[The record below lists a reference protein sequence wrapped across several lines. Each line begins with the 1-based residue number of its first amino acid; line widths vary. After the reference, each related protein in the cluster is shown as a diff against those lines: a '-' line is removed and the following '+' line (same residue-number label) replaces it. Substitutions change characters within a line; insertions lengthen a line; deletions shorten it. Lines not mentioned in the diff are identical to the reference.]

1 MPAHFLQQH
10 QDDEVVS
17 AGVTFDSNNND
28 VSSLSTTSSE
38 EWFSEGDLETS
49 GSESDTGV
57 SLSFGLLDSLEHPL
71 LTCGSLSPTS
81 SSDSDADFSSSSST
95 SSPQQYCSDD
105 LDMVLPLSEQEVDWL
120 SGLFVTESE

>member
-1 MPAHFLQQH
+1 VPAHFLQQQ

-17 AGVTFDSNNND
+17 AGATFDSNNND
-28 VSSLSTTSSE
+28 ASSLSTTSSE

-71 LTCGSLSPTS
+71 LASGSLSPT